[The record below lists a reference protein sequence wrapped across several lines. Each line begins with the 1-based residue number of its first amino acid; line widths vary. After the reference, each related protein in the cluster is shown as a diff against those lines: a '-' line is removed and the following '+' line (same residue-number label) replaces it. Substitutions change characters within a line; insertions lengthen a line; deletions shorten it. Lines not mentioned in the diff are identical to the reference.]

1 MCPEITTTWLDYFSA
16 IAPSLIA
23 VVAVAIASQQWF
35 TNRNTLK
42 LQLFDRRIEVY
53 QSITHYLGYVQ
64 VGDPANKQEE
74 HIKFLKATKDAYY
87 LFGDDIKE
95 FVNEIKDKCIRLQS
109 LEREFTGNISEDERN
124 KNIKKQSEIDGW
136 LRVTLI
142 NIEPKFEKYLK
153 LKH

>member
-1 MCPEITTTWLDYFSA
+1 MCTEISTSSLDYFSA

-23 VVAVAIASQQWF
+23 VVAVVIASQQWF

-53 QSITHYLGYVQ
+53 QSITHYLGFVQ

-74 HIKFLKATKDAYY
+74 HIKFLRATKDAYY
-87 LFGDDIKE
+87 LFGNDIKA
-95 FVNEIKDKCIRLQS
+95 FVKEVKEKSNELQS
-109 LEREFTGNISEDERN
+109 LEREFSGNISEEDR
-124 KNIKKQSEIDGW
+124 KASIKKQSEIDNW
-136 LRVTLI
+136 LRNTLI

-153 LKH
+153 LRH